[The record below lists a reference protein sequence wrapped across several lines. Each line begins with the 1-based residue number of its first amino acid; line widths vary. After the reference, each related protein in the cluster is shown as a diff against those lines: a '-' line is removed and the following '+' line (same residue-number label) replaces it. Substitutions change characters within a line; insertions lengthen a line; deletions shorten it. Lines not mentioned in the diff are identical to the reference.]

1 MARKPKPSSKADP
14 KSADWRMWAEIDP
27 YARDSDSE
35 AGCSQPRGGTS
46 GKAGF
51 SSPFKDL
58 KQMLK
63 ERAATL
69 PTKPSPPS
77 AIIKPKTVQG
87 TSTNGTAAPIVD
99 EAVLFQQAF
108 ADVRRLPN
116 GRAERIVVAPEHKT
130 EIVSEDAEVL
140 AALSDLV
147 SGQGKFELTESDEYV
162 EGMRVGLDPRLVTR
176 LRRGEFS
183 VQAHIDLH
191 GMFQA
196 DAKEKLT
203 QFIIESVQKGLRA
216 VLVVHGR
223 GLRSPGGQPV
233 LKHAAAHW
241 LSHGV
246 MGGYVLAFTTAQAYD
261 GGAGAMWV
269 LLRRERR
276 RAKFDVMRG
285 AKLRD

>member
-1 MARKPKPSSKADP
+1 VLGGQGLYMAKKPKLSAKSERSAAGADKP
-14 KSADWRMWAEIDP
+14 A
-27 YARDSDSE
+27 
-35 AGCSQPRGGTS
+35 
-46 GKAGF
+46 F

-63 ERAATL
+63 ERAATMPPPKPL
-69 PTKPSPPS
+69 PPPPV
-77 AIIKPKTVQG
+77 IKSKATVAG
-87 TSTNGTAAPIVD
+87 AANGVAEPAVD
-99 EAVLFQQAF
+99 EATLFQQAF
-108 ADVRRLPN
+108 AGVKRIAN
-116 GRAERIVVAPEHKT
+116 GGAERIVVAPDHKT
-130 EIVSEDAEVL
+130 EIISEDAEVL

-191 GMFQA
+191 GHYQA
-196 DAKEKLT
+196 EAKEKLT

-223 GLRSPGGQPV
+223 GLRSPGGQAV
-233 LKHAAAHW
+233 LKHATAQW
-241 LSHGV
+241 LSHGE

-276 RAKFDVMRG
+276 RAKFDVMKG

>member
-1 MARKPKPSSKADP
+1 MARKFKPLAKAE
-14 KSADWRMWAEIDP
+14 KSE
-27 YARDSDSE
+27 SG
-35 AGCSQPRGGTS
+35 AGKPV
-46 GKAGF
+46 F

-58 KQMLK
+58 QLMLK
-63 ERAATL
+63 ERAAAM
-69 PTKPSPPS
+69 PPKPSPPPPV
-77 AIIKPKTVQG
+77 IRPKAPTVMA
-87 TSTNGTAAPIVD
+87 TNGSVASVAD
-99 EAVLFQQAF
+99 EAALFQQAF

-116 GRAERIVVAPEHKT
+116 CGAERIVVAPEHKT
-130 EIVSEDAEVL
+130 EIISEDAEVL

-191 GMFQA
+191 GLYQA

-203 QFIIESVQKGLRA
+203 QFIVESVQKGLRA

-223 GLRSPGGQPV
+223 GLRSPGGQAV
-233 LKHAAAHW
+233 LKHAAAQW

-276 RAKFDVMRG
+276 RAKFEVMRG

>member
-1 MARKPKPSSKADP
+1 MARKLKPSSKAERP
-14 KSADWRMWAEIDP
+14 NS
-27 YARDSDSE
+27 
-35 AGCSQPRGGTS
+35 GTE
-46 GKAGF
+46 KPVF

-58 KQMLK
+58 KLMLK
-63 ERAATL
+63 ERAASL
-69 PTKPSPPS
+69 PPPKPSPPQPV
-77 AIIKPKTVQG
+77 IKPNAPSMLAV
-87 TSTNGTAAPIVD
+87 NGTAASTVD
-99 EAVLFQQAF
+99 EAALFQQAF

-116 GRAERIVVAPEHKT
+116 GGAERVIVAPAHKT

-191 GMFQA
+191 GMYQA

-203 QFIIESVQKGLRA
+203 QFIVESVQKGLRA

-223 GLRSPGGQPV
+223 GLRSPGGQGV
-233 LKHAAAHW
+233 LKHAAAQW

-269 LLRRERR
+269 LLRRERQ
-276 RAKFDVMRG
+276 RAKFEVMRG

>member
-1 MARKPKPSSKADP
+1 MARKPRPQARNERAQPEAP
-14 KSADWRMWAEIDP
+14 K
-27 YARDSDSE
+27 
-35 AGCSQPRGGTS
+35 GVFT
-46 GKAGF
+46 
-51 SSPFKDL
+51 SPFKDL
-58 KQMLK
+58 KLMLR
-63 ERAATL
+63 ERAAAL
-69 PTKPSPPS
+69 PPTPAP
-77 AIIKPKTVQG
+77 
-87 TSTNGTAAPIVD
+87 AAVKQPGPIVASPTLD
-99 EAVLFQQAF
+99 EAELFREAF
-108 ADVRRLPN
+108 AGVRPLAN
-116 GRAERIVVAPEHKT
+116 GRAERMVAAPRHKT
-130 EIVSEDAEVL
+130 EIISEDAEVL

-162 EGMRVGLDPRLVTR
+162 EGMRAGLDPRLVTR

-191 GMFQA
+191 GMYQV

-203 QFIIESVQKGLRA
+203 QFILEAVQKGLRA

-233 LKHAAAHW
+233 LKHAAAQW

-246 MGGYVLAFTTAQAYD
+246 IGGYVLAFTSAQPYD

-276 RAKFDVMRG
+276 RAKFDVMKG